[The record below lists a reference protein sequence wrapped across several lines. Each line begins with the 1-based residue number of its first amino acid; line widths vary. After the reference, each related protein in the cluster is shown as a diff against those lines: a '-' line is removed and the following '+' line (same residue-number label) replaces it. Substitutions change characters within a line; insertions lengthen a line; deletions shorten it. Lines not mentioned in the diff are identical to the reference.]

1 MSQDRPPG
9 PRAHLRGTLRLVEAL
24 QARVGAAVDVRELL
38 EVDLPASVAPDEDG
52 LKYDAYLARGPEG
65 WSWGL
70 TINDRLEGEG
80 FLERVQA
87 FVSGLG
93 DYDLGPA
100 RALSARLTREA
111 VRTVGLGFDPG
122 RPPRV
127 KLYVQEDSWGEGL
140 GATPELPVPGWV
152 RGRRLDVV
160 TIDVLP
166 GGVTRQ
172 RVYVG
177 GPTPAESARGAPA
190 DVQRL
195 ARIMARACPLGPG
208 WYYTTIRL
216 EDPPRYALNKIY
228 DHTRIGFARGGLANA
243 AAWAEI
249 RNAFTV
255 MGQAEHFGE
264 LQALRRDLRDLR
276 LVPTASALNHGGDSV
291 DVYVGAWSLG

>member
-24 QARVGAAVDVRELL
+24 QRRVGADIDLRALLQVELP
-38 EVDLPASVAPDEDG
+38 EHVPPDQDG
-52 LKYDAYLARGPEG
+52 LKYDAYLARGPGG
-65 WSWGL
+65 WGWGL
-70 TINDRLEGEG
+70 TINDRFEPHG
-80 FLERVQA
+80 FLERVQR
-87 FVSGLG
+87 FVSTLG
-93 DYDLGPA
+93 DYDLAPA
-100 RALSARLTREA
+100 RALSSTLTDAA
-111 VRTVGLGFDPG
+111 VRTIGLGFDPG

-140 GATPELPVPGWV
+140 GTTPDLPLPAWV
-152 RGRRLDVV
+152 RARRLDVV

-166 GGVTRQ
+166 GGQTRQ

-177 GPTPAESARGAPA
+177 GPTPAEAARGAPA
-190 DVQRL
+190 HVQRL
-195 ARIMARACPLGPG
+195 ARIMTRACPLSPS

-255 MGQAEHFGE
+255 MGQAEHVGE
-264 LQALRRDLRDLR
+264 LLALRRELRDLR

-291 DVYVGAWSLG
+291 DVYVGAWALD